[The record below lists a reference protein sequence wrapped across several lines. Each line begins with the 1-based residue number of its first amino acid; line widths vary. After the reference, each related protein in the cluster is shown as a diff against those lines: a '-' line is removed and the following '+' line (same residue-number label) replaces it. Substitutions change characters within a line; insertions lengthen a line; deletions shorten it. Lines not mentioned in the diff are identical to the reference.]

1 MNRPD
6 RLISELPL
14 DVQARIAVIEGVA
27 SMSTAMVESAREAA
41 RQPSIANQRD
51 LVALSILT
59 RPEARQTEWVRG

>member
-27 SMSTAMVESAREAA
+27 SMSTEMVASAQEAA
-41 RQPSIANQRD
+41 RRPHIGSQRD

-59 RPEARQTEWVRG
+59 RPEARQAEWVRG